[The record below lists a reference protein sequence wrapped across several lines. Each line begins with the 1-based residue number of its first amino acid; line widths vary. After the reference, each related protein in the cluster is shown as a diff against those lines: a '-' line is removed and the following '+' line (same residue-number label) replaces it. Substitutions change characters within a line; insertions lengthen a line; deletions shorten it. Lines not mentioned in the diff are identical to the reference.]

1 VTLRFVEAQLSMGE
15 FTLPPSATCPRLR
28 RLQPDTGAQA
38 RVEGGPGRVCAPR
51 TEAAMFALELDL
63 IEARIL
69 GVLIEKE
76 PTTDQYPPR

>member
-1 VTLRFVEAQLSMGE
+1 
-15 FTLPPSATCPRLR
+15 
-28 RLQPDTGAQA
+28 
-38 RVEGGPGRVCAPR
+38 
-51 TEAAMFALELDL
+51 MFALELDL